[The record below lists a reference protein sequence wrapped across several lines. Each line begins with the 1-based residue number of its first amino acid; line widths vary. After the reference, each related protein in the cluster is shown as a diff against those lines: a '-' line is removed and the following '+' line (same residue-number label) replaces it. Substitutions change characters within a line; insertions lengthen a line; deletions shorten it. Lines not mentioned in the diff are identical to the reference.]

1 MAIYYITTILSMVI
15 WSASYVF
22 TDISYGAMS
31 PIQVAAVR
39 SLITTVIFFLIRLGQ
54 RGYAARQR
62 RKFGSLAETAPLIEK
77 PEKRDMVWI
86 YLSGLFGITIYMI
99 LENLGIRYTTTSNS
113 ALIVASFPAITVL
126 LEFLIYKIR
135 PTAVKSIG
143 IALAIAGVMVLTGTT
158 AEGSRNQLLG
168 NICLIAA
175 GFTWAFY
182 SFITRKVADKY
193 SPITLTYYQM
203 LGSTVFYL
211 PFLLIE
217 GAEWRPWDLRVAGAV
232 LFLSLGCSFAAF
244 LLYNF
249 GLKRLSAGIS
259 AIFLN
264 LIPVFGLVFSAV
276 VAKETISAYQLIGG
290 AVVIGGVILSCLPQ
304 RRFPEHRKC

>member
-1 MAIYYITTILSMVI
+1 MAIYYITTILSMLI

-22 TDISYGAMS
+22 TDISYKAMS

-39 SLITTVIFFLIRLGQ
+39 SLITTVIFFVIRLAQKG
-54 RGYAARQR
+54 GHARQR
-62 RKFGSLAETAPLIEK
+62 KKFGTLAEDTPLIET

-86 YLSGLFGITIYMI
+86 YLSGLFGITVYMI
-99 LENLGIRYTTTSNS
+99 LENFGVSYTTTSNA

-135 PTAVKSIG
+135 PTAAKSIG
-143 IALAIAGVMVLTGTT
+143 IVLAIVGVMILTGTT

-175 GFTWAFY
+175 GFTWAIY

-193 SPITLTYYQM
+193 SPMTLTYYQM
-203 LGSTVFYL
+203 LGSTVFYI
-211 PFLLIE
+211 PFLF
-217 GAEWRPWDLRVAGAV
+217 AESAAWKPWDLSVAGSM
-232 LFLSLGCSFAAF
+232 LFLSLGCSLAAF

-249 GLKRLSAGIS
+249 GLKRLSAGVS

-264 LIPVFGLVFSAV
+264 LIPVFGIVLSAL
-276 VAKETISAYQLIGG
+276 VAKETISMYPLIGG
-290 AVVIGGVILSCLPQ
+290 AVVIGGVILSCLPE
-304 RRFPEHRKC
+304 RPKC